1 MSVIFC
7 GLKILICKIFYVM
20 GIVYFFLVFKNKD
33 GNKDGNDVKFG
44 IRIVVNMFICIYLL
58 KERLWKKVFI

>member
-1 MSVIFC
+1 
-7 GLKILICKIFYVM
+7 M

-58 KERLWKKVFI
+58 KERL